1 MKRNSLALTLSAT
14 ALYLFLYAPIAV
26 VIVYSFNAARFGAT
40 WTGFTT
46 KWYSTLLHN
55 SLALH
60 AAENTLWLGVFSTV
74 ISTVLG
80 TLLGFGMSRYEFPGK
95 EVFGKL
101 LYVPVFVPDIVLAVS
116 LLLFYSIIRSWLGLL
131 ELGLTTMI
139 LAHVTFQI
147 PFVAIVVRA
156 RLVGLDPSLEEAAR
170 DLGANEWQA
179 FRHVILPLILPGVM
193 AGGMLAFTLSLDD
206 FVVSFFTSGPGSTTL
221 PILIYS
227 SVKRGITPDINALST
242 LIILAS
248 VLATIV
254 VAILQRIK
262 TSTRNHIK

>member
-1 MKRNSLALTLSAT
+1 MRRTSWALTLSSA
-14 ALYLFLYAPIAV
+14 ALYVFLYAPIV
-26 VIVYSFNAARFGAT
+26 VVMVYSFNAARFGSE
-40 WTGFTT
+40 WKGFTT
-46 KWYSTLLHN
+46 VWYSTLLQN
-55 SLALH
+55 AQALR
-60 AAENTLWLGVFSTV
+60 AAENTLLLGVFSTL
-74 ISTVLG
+74 ISLVLG
-80 TLLGFGMSRYEFPGK
+80 TLLGFGMSRYDFPGK
-95 EVFGKL
+95 DIFGKL

-116 LLLFYSIIRSWLGLL
+116 LLLFYSLIRNWLGLM
-131 ELGLTTMI
+131 ELGLMTMT

-156 RLVGLDPSLEEAAR
+156 RLVGLDPALEEAAR

-179 FRHVILPLILPGVM
+179 FRHVTLPLILPGIL

-248 VLATIV
+248 VLGTIV

-262 TSTRNHIK
+262 ITTRDK